1 MIHLARARADQAAQA
16 LDHVACKPGGGIQ
29 SWYNAACMFAKAAAL
44 ASTTA
49 HTPGSQMESRRYKD
63 RAIALLRRAVAMGF
77 KEWKQLASDRDR
89 NALRYHPDFQI
100 LMMDLAFPTDPFR
113 K

>member
-1 MIHLARARADQAAQA
+1 VIHLARAHADQAAQA
-16 LDHVACKPGGGIQ
+16 LEHVASKPGGGIQ
-29 SWYNAACMFAKAAAL
+29 SCYNAACMFAKAAAL

-49 HTPGSQMESRRYKD
+49 HTPGSQMESRRNKD

-77 KEWKQLASDRDR
+77 KEWKLLASDQDLS
-89 NALRYHPDFQI
+89 ALPYHPDFQI
-100 LMMDLAFPTDPFR
+100 LMMDLALPTDPFR